1 MPITIRTVE
10 EFHVTRFGPRIVE
23 LTTLL
28 DLPLPTIMVHPLTKF
43 ERKDLW
49 GFKVNHPGRQTEP
62 TTEAIVFK
70 LMHDDRERG
79 IEVVMQD
86 LIGRLLGRH
95 SKQVRGTHFHVFGRR
110 DVDGESIDFED
121 DSRSTAEPIRLY
133 LQDLETLLRHVDTDM
148 TNVMLGND
156 ELQVQLREK
165 DKLFAQQD
173 EVIKEMETKFE
184 AQDRKFKSEE
194 KRVQDR
200 NKKIRDMTEELK
212 SKDFELEQQ
221 QMVIERLRS
230 QKRALKAKID
240 SLTTTIEENKT
251 AMENACLTFFEEEI
265 DADE

>member
-1 MPITIRTVE
+1 MPITISTVE
-10 EFHVTRFGPRIVE
+10 EFQVTRFGPRIVE

-28 DLPLPTIMVHPLTKF
+28 NLPLPTITVHPLTKF
-43 ERKDLW
+43 ERRDLW
-49 GFKVNHPGRQTEP
+49 GFKVNQPGRQTEP

-79 IEVVMQD
+79 MEVVMQD

-95 SKQVRGTHFHVFGRR
+95 SRQVRGTHFHVFRRR

-133 LQDLETLLRHVDTDM
+133 LQDLETLLRHVDTDR

-173 EVIKEMETKFE
+173 EMIKEMETKFE
-184 AQDRKFKSEE
+184 AQDRKFKSQE

-221 QMVIERLRS
+221 QMVIEGLRS
-230 QKRALKAKID
+230 EKRALKAKID
-240 SLTTTIEENKT
+240 CLPTTIEDNKT
-251 AMENACLTFFEEEI
+251 AMENPGLTFVEEDIE
-265 DADE
+265 ADE